1 MELKSKESKVAL
13 VTASSA
19 EIGRAIV
26 LMLSAKGY
34 NIGAQYFSNHNAARE
49 LKEQAEKNGV
59 QVKLLPY
66 DLMNEAGAQLLVK
79 ETINA
84 FGRLDILVNTI
95 GPSVYQDILEVTPAD
110 WKQMI
115 DINLNSVFN
124 VIYHAKVHLIRSKG
138 HIVTFGYAGVEL
150 LKARNS
156 LTAYCAAKAGL
167 VILTRTLAAELGR
180 HGVRV
185 NAVCP
190 GWIDDT
196 PHTETRM
203 QEILQDIPFGRMGT
217 VSEVAEVVAWLVDGS
232 PAYVTGAMIPV
243 AGGSEY

>member
-1 MELKSKESKVAL
+1 MERKAAL
-13 VTASSA
+13 VTASSS
-19 EIGRAIV
+19 EIGRAIA
-26 LMLSAKGY
+26 LMLAAKGY
-34 NIGAQYFSNHNAARE
+34 DVGAQYLSNHTVARE

-66 DLMNEAGAQLLVK
+66 DLMKEAGARSIVEQTV
-79 ETINA
+79 EA
-84 FGRLDILVNTI
+84 FGRLDVLVNTI
-95 GPSVYQDILEVTPAD
+95 GPCVYQDLPAVTPAD

-124 VIYHAKVHLIRSKG
+124 VIYHARDHVVRTRG
-138 HIVTFGYAGVEL
+138 HVVTFGYAGVDL
-150 LKARNS
+150 LKARGS
-156 LTAYCAAKAGL
+156 ATAYCAAKAGL

-180 HGVRV
+180 FGVRV

-196 PHTETRM
+196 PHPEARKR
-203 QEILQDIPFGRMGT
+203 EIVEAIPFGRMGE
-217 VSEVAEVVAWLVDGS
+217 VGEVADVVAWLVDGS
-232 PAYVTGAMIPV
+232 PEYVTGALIPV